1 MVALGGG
8 LIPFLCDKKMC
19 PVKFLLLYSV
29 YRSETGS
36 EGGQTQNVDDVQIV
50 ERVLDG
56 DRDAFSHLVRKY
68 MNAVYAMLLRMVHH
82 EEEARDLA
90 QECFIRAYRKLHQF
104 DPARSFATWLFQ
116 IARNACVDEWRQ
128 KKGNMVTLLETDA
141 PEKRTPEQIVAENE
155 EREEIVGWIRA
166 LPPHYQ
172 AVLLLRYR
180 HDFSYQEIAE
190 ILEISPHDVANRLHR
205 ARKKL
210 REMRDQNQ
218 RREIRN
224 ELLR

>member
-1 MVALGGG
+1 
-8 LIPFLCDKKMC
+8 
-19 PVKFLLLYSV
+19 
-29 YRSETGS
+29 
-36 EGGQTQNVDDVQIV
+36 VDDVQIV

-90 QECFIRAYRKLHQF
+90 QECFIRAYRNLHRF
-104 DPARSFATWLFQ
+104 DPARSFVTWLFQ

-128 KKGNMVTLLETDA
+128 KKGNLVPFLETDVA
-141 PEKRTPEQIVAENE
+141 EKRTLEEIVVENE
-155 EREEIVGWIRA
+155 EREELAEWIRA

-190 ILEISPHDVANRLHR
+190 ILEISPRDVANRLHR

-218 RREIRN
+218 RREIRD

>member
-1 MVALGGG
+1 
-8 LIPFLCDKKMC
+8 
-19 PVKFLLLYSV
+19 
-29 YRSETGS
+29 
-36 EGGQTQNVDDVQIV
+36 
-50 ERVLDG
+50 
-56 DRDAFSHLVRKY
+56 
-68 MNAVYAMLLRMVHH
+68 
-82 EEEARDLA
+82 
-90 QECFIRAYRKLHQF
+90 
-104 DPARSFATWLFQ
+104 
-116 IARNACVDEWRQ
+116 
-128 KKGNMVTLLETDA
+128 MVTLLETDA